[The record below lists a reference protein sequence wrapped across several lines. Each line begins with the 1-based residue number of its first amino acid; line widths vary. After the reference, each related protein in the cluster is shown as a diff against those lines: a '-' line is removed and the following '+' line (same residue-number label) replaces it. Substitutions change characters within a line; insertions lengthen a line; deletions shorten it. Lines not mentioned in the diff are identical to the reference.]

1 MQLAKKMA
9 INGRK
14 TAIWS
19 VAKFGDQSRM
29 FYSTSRIKV
38 LKSYT
43 ICFHLLAIMDLF
55 TYKILFLNIFSI
67 NAMLFFVD
75 SMTWPEALRQY
86 LSSDPTANAEPLAI
100 LKEYQEYPVEKDAK
114 ESKAFIDA
122 RISLLGF
129 LADQFIT
136 TNAVR
141 EDIHNEGKHINL
153 YTKYSMENSKYFCI

>member
-1 MQLAKKMA
+1 
-9 INGRK
+9 
-14 TAIWS
+14 
-19 VAKFGDQSRM
+19 
-29 FYSTSRIKV
+29 
-38 LKSYT
+38 
-43 ICFHLLAIMDLF
+43 MDLF

-141 EDIHNEGKHINL
+141 EDIHNEGKNINL
-153 YTKYSMENSKYFCI
+153 YTKYRMENSKYFCIW

>member
-1 MQLAKKMA
+1 MQLNMA
-9 INGRK
+9 RNGRK

-19 VAKFGDQSRM
+19 VANFGDQSQ
-29 FYSTSRIKV
+29 
-38 LKSYT
+38 
-43 ICFHLLAIMDLF
+43 CFTQHLLHKSFKILHSLF
-55 TYKILFLNIFSI
+55 SSSRNHGSFYLYKILFLNIFSI

-141 EDIHNEGKHINL
+141 EDIHNEGKQP
-153 YTKYSMENSKYFCI
+153 

>member
-1 MQLAKKMA
+1 
-9 INGRK
+9 
-14 TAIWS
+14 
-19 VAKFGDQSRM
+19 
-29 FYSTSRIKV
+29 
-38 LKSYT
+38 
-43 ICFHLLAIMDLF
+43 
-55 TYKILFLNIFSI
+55 
-67 NAMLFFVD
+67 MLFFVD

-153 YTKYSMENSKYFCI
+153 YTNYSIENSEYFCILWYN